1 MAETATVSEV
11 AADTEDPSSSWD
23 QITTPEVHSEAL
35 EAAEVVLV
43 ALEAAEAVLV
53 VSEAVPSAVAAAV
66 DAGRP
71 SEGLS
76 QPKTNQ
82 NSS

>member
-1 MAETATVSEV
+1 
-11 AADTEDPSSSWD
+11 
-23 QITTPEVHSEAL
+23 
-35 EAAEVVLV
+35 LV
-43 ALEAAEAVLV
+43 ALEAAEVVLV